1 MLFFNKIK
9 VKLSEGDEKL
19 RKILYEIEKEN

>member
-9 VKLSEGDEKL
+9 VELSEGDEKL

>member
-9 VKLSEGDEKL
+9 VELSGGDEKL
-19 RKILYEIEKEN
+19 RKILYEIENEN